1 MRDQLDKQ
9 KKDDEGK
16 YNKIVKEIN
25 ANFSGTFSTLILGS
39 TDGEFAQVL
48 TDVRAGLH
56 HRPHH
61 DIRFENISDRIAIG
75 DKLLERIRS
84 EQIKR

>member
-1 MRDQLDKQ
+1 MDKQ
-9 KKDDEGK
+9 KKEDENK

-25 ANFSGTFSTLILGS
+25 TNFSGTFSTLILGR
-39 TDGEFAQVL
+39 TDSEFAQVL
-48 TDVRAGLH
+48 SDVRAGLH

-61 DIRFENISDRIAIG
+61 DIRVENTSDRIAIG

-84 EQIKR
+84 REAPPP